1 MKVYLIYSDSYK
13 RINDKVNEIVNSS
26 LNVIKYN
33 LNNSS
38 LKDVIE
44 EANYFS
50 LTGEEKYI
58 IVKSNDYFSSKK
70 SSEEKSDDLLLKYID
85 NPNEHTTIIFTSNVM
100 FDKRKKIY
108 KKINSFNNVI
118 ELLPYNKKELVYK
131 CMEIL
136 KNNGYIINYEIGNYI
151 VENSYVNYDI
161 MLSEIDKI
169 NLYFKKGKL
178 SLEEIKKVV
187 SETMSG
193 TPYKYAKAI
202 INQDL
207 SLAFKMQK
215 ELEIFKIDPSICIL
229 TLYKEMQIMLFIK
242 QTNDIKNIQYL
253 FGKENWQMDDYKIN
267 AEKFTINEIKKI
279 IIKLSDYDYKYK
291 SGLIDKS
298 VILDLISLDL
308 C

>member
-13 RINDKVNEIVNSS
+13 RINDKVNEIVNNS

-38 LKDVIE
+38 LKDVIQ

-70 SSEEKSDDLLLKYID
+70 SSEEKNDDILLKYID

-136 KNNGYIINYEIGNYI
+136 KNNGFTINYETGNYV

-215 ELEIFKIDPSICIL
+215 ELEIFKIDPSLCIL

-242 QTNDIKNIQYL
+242 LTNDIKNIQYL

-267 AEKFTINEIKKI
+267 AEKYTINEIKKI

>member
-13 RINDKVNEIVNSS
+13 RINDKVNEIVNNS

-38 LKDVIE
+38 LKDVIQ

-70 SSEEKSDDLLLKYID
+70 SSEEKNDDILLKYID
-85 NPNEHTTIIFTSNVM
+85 NPNKHTTIIFTSNVM

-131 CMEIL
+131 CIEIL
-136 KNNGYIINYEIGNYI
+136 KNNGFTINYETGNYV

-215 ELEIFKIDPSICIL
+215 ELEIFKIDPSLCIL

-242 QTNDIKNIQYL
+242 LTNDIKNIQYL

-267 AEKFTINEIKKI
+267 AEKYTINEIKKI

>member
-33 LNNSS
+33 LNNST

-70 SSEEKSDDLLLKYID
+70 SSEEKNDDLLLKYID

>member
-13 RINDKVNEIVNSS
+13 RINDKVNEIVNNS

-50 LTGEEKYI
+50 LTCEEKYI
-58 IVKSNDYFSSKK
+58 IVNSYDYFSSKK
-70 SSEEKSDDLLLKYID
+70 SSEEKNDDILLKYID

-136 KNNGYIINYEIGNYI
+136 KNNGFIINYETGNYV

-169 NLYFKKGKL
+169 NLYFKKSKL

-215 ELEIFKIDPSICIL
+215 ELEIFKIDPSLCIL

-242 QTNDIKNIQYL
+242 LTNDIKNIQYL

-267 AEKFTINEIKKI
+267 AEKYTINEIKKI

>member
-33 LNNSS
+33 LNNST

>member
-33 LNNSS
+33 LNNST

-70 SSEEKSDDLLLKYID
+70 SSEEKNDDLLLKYID

-118 ELLPYNKKELVYK
+118 ELLPYNKKKLVYK

>member
-13 RINDKVNEIVNSS
+13 RINDKVNEIVNNS

-58 IVKSNDYFSSKK
+58 IVKSYDYFSSKK
-70 SSEEKSDDLLLKYID
+70 SSEEKNDDILLKYID

-136 KNNGYIINYEIGNYI
+136 KNNGFIINYETGNYV
-151 VENSYVNYDI
+151 VENSYINYDI

-169 NLYFKKGKL
+169 NLYFKKSKL

-215 ELEIFKIDPSICIL
+215 ELEIFKIDPSLCIL

-242 QTNDIKNIQYL
+242 LTNDIKNIQYL

-267 AEKFTINEIKKI
+267 AEKYTINEIKKI
-279 IIKLSDYDYKYK
+279 IIKLCDYDYKYK

>member
-13 RINDKVNEIVNSS
+13 RINDKVNEIVNNS

-38 LKDVIE
+38 LKDVIQ

-70 SSEEKSDDLLLKYID
+70 SSEEKNDDILLKYID
-85 NPNEHTTIIFTSNVM
+85 NPNKHTTIIFTSNVM

-136 KNNGYIINYEIGNYI
+136 KNNGFIINYETGNYV

-215 ELEIFKIDPSICIL
+215 ELEIFKIDPSLCIL

-242 QTNDIKNIQYL
+242 LTNDIKNIQYL

-267 AEKFTINEIKKI
+267 AEKYTINEIKKI

>member
-13 RINDKVNEIVNSS
+13 RINDKVNEIVNNS

-38 LKDVIE
+38 LKDVIQ

-70 SSEEKSDDLLLKYID
+70 SSEEKNDDILLKYID
-85 NPNEHTTIIFTSNVM
+85 NPNKHTTIIFTSNVM

-136 KNNGYIINYEIGNYI
+136 KNNGFIINYETGNYV

-215 ELEIFKIDPSICIL
+215 ELEIFKIDPSLCIL

-242 QTNDIKNIQYL
+242 LTNDIKNIQYL

>member
-13 RINDKVNEIVNSS
+13 RINDKVNEIVNNS

-70 SSEEKSDDLLLKYID
+70 SSEEKNDDILLKYID

-136 KNNGYIINYEIGNYI
+136 KNNGFTINYETGNYV

-215 ELEIFKIDPSICIL
+215 ELEIFKIDPSLCIL

-242 QTNDIKNIQYL
+242 LTNDIKNIQYL

>member
-33 LNNSS
+33 LNNST

-70 SSEEKSDDLLLKYID
+70 SSEEKNDDLLLNYID
-85 NPNEHTTIIFTSNVM
+85 NPNKNTTIIFTSNVM

-118 ELLPYNKKELVYK
+118 ELIPYNKKELVYK

-136 KNNGYIINYEIGNYI
+136 KNYGYIINYETGNYI

-169 NLYFKKGKL
+169 NLYFKKGNL

-187 SETMSG
+187 SNAISG
-193 TPYKYAKAI
+193 TTYKYAKAI

-215 ELEIFKIDPSICIL
+215 ELEIFKIDPSLCIL
-229 TLYKEMQIMLFIK
+229 TLYKEMQIMLLIK
-242 QTNDIKNIQYL
+242 QNNDIKNIQYL

-267 AEKFTINEIKKI
+267 AQKYTIKEIKKI
-279 IIKLSDYDYKYK
+279 ITKLCDYDYKYK

-298 VILDLISLDL
+298 IILDLISLDL